1 MKIGLLFG
9 SFNPLHNGH
18 LAVARFFAQ
27 QTDLDSVWLVVT
39 PQNPLKDA
47 QGLMPDQKRLSLVE
61 KVTAQDPLLECC
73 RVEFDRPAPHYTYD
87 TLHHLKQQQPEH
99 QWVLLM
105 GSDLLAE
112 LPHWKNYTQLLEE
125 FQIYVYPRPSLKKTE
140 KVIAEH
146 PHVHYFQAPLM
157 DISATQIRAKIEQG
171 MSVAKE
177 VPEAILSYIKD

>member
-27 QTDLDSVWLVVT
+27 QTDLDRVWLVVT

-73 RVEFDRPAPHYTYD
+73 RVEFD
-87 TLHHLKQQQPEH
+87 L
-99 QWVLLM
+99 
-105 GSDLLAE
+105 
-112 LPHWKNYTQLLEE
+112 
-125 FQIYVYPRPSLKKTE
+125 SL
-140 KVIAEH
+140 IH
-146 PHVHYFQAPLM
+146 
-157 DISATQIRAKIEQG
+157 I
-171 MSVAKE
+171 
-177 VPEAILSYIKD
+177 